1 MHPNVQM
8 GAQMATDNSQQPWE
22 LILPAL
28 AGLSGSIVSLRWM
41 PGETWPTRAANA
53 GCGIAAAIFLG
64 PWACELLEVAS
75 LRSTS
80 GVSFGIGC
88 FGVAIADIA
97 VRQARDL
104 KIAELIAERF
114 RK

>member
-1 MHPNVQM
+1 
-8 GAQMATDNSQQPWE
+8 MAADNSQPPWD

-28 AGLSGSIVSLRWM
+28 AGAVGSIVSLRWM
-41 PGETWPTRAANA
+41 PGETWAARAANA
-53 GCGIAAAIFLG
+53 GCGISAAVFVG
-64 PWACELLEVAS
+64 PWACDLLEVAT

-80 GVSFGIGC
+80 GVSFSIGC
-88 FGVAIADIA
+88 FGVALADIA